1 MNFDQVIN
9 RTASESVKWRHF
21 DADVLPMW
29 VADMDFQAPQ
39 PVIDALQARVSE
51 GVFGYP
57 GELDGLKDA
66 ILARL
71 EKQYQW
77 KVDAE
82 AIVYL
87 PGVVNGFNLVTQA
100 LAQPGSAQLIQTP
113 VYPPF
118 YPSSQLAGLNSVQ
131 SELILGAQGRYEV
144 DWEDFERAAGKNISL
159 FLLCNPHNPVGR
171 VYEQDELSHMA
182 EICLRNDIMICADEI
197 HCDLVYSGHHHLPIA
212 SLDAEIANRTITLM
226 APSKTYNIPGLGFS
240 FAIVTNPELRDRLKQ
255 GQRGLLSHPNVL
267 GLVAA
272 RAAYQSGAEWLA
284 ELLLY
289 LEQNRDYLV
298 KYVTQNLPGV
308 RTTTPEG
315 TYLAWLDCR
324 GLDLQEEPYDFFL
337 REARVGL
344 NEGRPFGQSGS
355 GFVRLNFGCPRSVLQ
370 EGLQRMET
378 ALKRLKG

>member
-1 MNFDQVIN
+1 
-9 RTASESVKWRHF
+9 
-21 DADVLPMW
+21 
-29 VADMDFQAPQ
+29 
-39 PVIDALQARVSE
+39 
-51 GVFGYP
+51 
-57 GELDGLKDA
+57 
-66 ILARL
+66 
-71 EKQYQW
+71 
-77 KVDAE
+77 
-82 AIVYL
+82 
-87 PGVVNGFNLVTQA
+87 
-100 LAQPGSAQLIQTP
+100 
-113 VYPPF
+113 
-118 YPSSQLAGLNSVQ
+118 
-131 SELILGAQGRYEV
+131 
-144 DWEDFERAAGKNISL
+144 
-159 FLLCNPHNPVGR
+159 
-171 VYEQDELSHMA
+171 
-182 EICLRNDIMICADEI
+182 MICADEI

-240 FAIVTNPELRDRLKQ
+240 FAVVTNPDLRERLKQ

-298 KYVTQNLPGV
+298 KYVAQNLPGV